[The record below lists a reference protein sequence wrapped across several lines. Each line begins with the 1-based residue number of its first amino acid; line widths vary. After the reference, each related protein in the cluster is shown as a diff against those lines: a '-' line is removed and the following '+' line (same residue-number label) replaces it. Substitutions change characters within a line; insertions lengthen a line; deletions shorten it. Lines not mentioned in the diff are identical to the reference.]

1 MVEAVKCDMCPAS
14 LEPATMSGISHISQ
28 KRPLTRNNNVPANLD
43 RNEPE
48 SSSHGRTRQHG
59 ETELALEKVKQR
71 WDETYSHATVRF
83 KLPKS
88 KTTVSTVSAHKSDE
102 GSPPL
107 SDTELDF
114 DKAQSD
120 SSETLSQ
127 PNASRHSSQRSEI
140 RRLRQEVAALK
151 EVSDSFLLWNTMP

>member
-1 MVEAVKCDMCPAS
+1 
-14 LEPATMSGISHISQ
+14 MSGISHITQ
-28 KRPLTRNNNVPANLD
+28 KRPLARKNNVPANLD

-48 SSSHGRTRQHG
+48 SSSHGRTRNHRG
-59 ETELALEKVKQR
+59 EAELTPEKARQR
-71 WDETYSHATVRF
+71 RNDVYSQPIVRF
-83 KLPKS
+83 KLPNLTS
-88 KTTVSTVSAHKSDE
+88 TISTVSTHKSAE

-120 SSETLSQ
+120 SSDNLST

-140 RRLRQEVAALK
+140 RRLRQEVAALR
-151 EVSDSFLLWNTMP
+151 EVSDNFLLWTTMP

>member
-1 MVEAVKCDMCPAS
+1 
-14 LEPATMSGISHISQ
+14 MSGISHIIQ
-28 KRPLTRNNNVPANLD
+28 KRPLARKNNVPANLD

-48 SSSHGRTRQHG
+48 SSSHRRTRNQYG
-59 ETELALEKVKQR
+59 EAELAPEKYRQR
-71 WDETYSHATVRF
+71 RNDAYSPTVRF
-83 KLPKS
+83 KLPNPTTTIS
-88 KTTVSTVSAHKSDE
+88 TVSTRKSGE

-120 SSETLSQ
+120 SSDNLSP
-127 PNASRHSSQRSEI
+127 PNTSRYSSQRSEI

-151 EVSDSFLLWNTMP
+151 EVSDNFLL